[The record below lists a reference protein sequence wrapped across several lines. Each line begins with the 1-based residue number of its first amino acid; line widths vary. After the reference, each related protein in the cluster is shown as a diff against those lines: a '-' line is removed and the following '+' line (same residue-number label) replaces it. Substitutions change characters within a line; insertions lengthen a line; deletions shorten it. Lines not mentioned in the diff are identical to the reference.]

1 MAMIQKWPARLPVP
15 DVDYSYSLKSPF
27 MRTTLNSGRARQR
40 RISNNSPTEV
50 QVTWKIKWADMAD
63 FRYFVHEIVGQQS
76 GWGFFLTPLAFEEHK
91 KMVKAR
97 FINSDQP
104 YEAVN
109 DSNVFWVVSAK
120 LETYDASLITYDEFI
135 KRNPEFS

>member
-1 MAMIQKWPARLPVP
+1 
-15 DVDYSYSLKSPF
+15 
-27 MRTTLNSGRARQR
+27 
-40 RISNNSPTEV
+40 
-50 QVTWKIKWADMAD
+50 
-63 FRYFVHEIVGQQS
+63 
-76 GWGFFLTPLAFEEHK
+76 
-91 KMVKAR
+91 MVKAR